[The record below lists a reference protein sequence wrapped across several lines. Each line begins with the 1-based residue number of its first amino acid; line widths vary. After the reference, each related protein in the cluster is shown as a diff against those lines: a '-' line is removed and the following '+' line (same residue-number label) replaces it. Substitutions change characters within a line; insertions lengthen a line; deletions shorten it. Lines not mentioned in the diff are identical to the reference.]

1 MPVLGDFISYLTN
14 AETKAKKS
22 GTEKEVDRIIVL
34 KDTLRTALDSFSRMF
49 NQRTTLKEIG
59 KSDKL
64 QFYYNLGD
72 LRAETNVMEA
82 QFLNTFDFIT
92 SQAKKDDIVMIH
104 GFDKLSI
111 ETVGLI
117 KKRLT
122 MLEEDGIRLAFL
134 FDTIGSG
141 EDNEYKEDIETA
153 DIFNT
158 DGKIYQSFESDFNY
172 TIIGKMTSGEL
183 MKYEK
188 SCSC

>member
-1 MPVLGDFISYLTN
+1 
-14 AETKAKKS
+14 
-22 GTEKEVDRIIVL
+22 
-34 KDTLRTALDSFSRMF
+34 
-49 NQRTTLKEIG
+49 
-59 KSDKL
+59 
-64 QFYYNLGD
+64 
-72 LRAETNVMEA
+72 
-82 QFLNTFDFIT
+82 
-92 SQAKKDDIVMIH
+92 
-104 GFDKLSI
+104 
-111 ETVGLI
+111 
-117 KKRLT
+117 

-188 SCSC
+188 KLLLLEKEKMIKNFLLI